1 MADRTNIVVVVVVVV
16 VTNCERMTVVEPMG
30 SSVSSLIARHSGMK
44 MPEPSPRDGGIFSL
58 VVASI
63 RVSARVRR
71 ACDFS
76 LLVQREVTKRKHV
89 QSRASPRGASR
100 RFCEG
105 MKVPRKLDHTKLE
118 VVRFA

>member
-71 ACDFS
+71 ACDFQS
-76 LLVQREVTKRKHV
+76 KTSDRPADGRVTLTPGILPSAPLGPAPLFAPLLRRSAAAKVTKN
-89 QSRASPRGASR
+89 A
-100 RFCEG
+100 
-105 MKVPRKLDHTKLE
+105 
-118 VVRFA
+118 